1 MKKLFFILAFLIIS
15 CSSQNAFEI
24 TEGRIIY
31 IEKGTKT
38 GSFEF
43 IDIRVENKD
52 IRFFS
57 DNKNFGHYTYD
68 HLISHQIGGDHLQIS
83 YKIES
88 GKNLIVSIEHHD
100 H

>member
-1 MKKLFFILAFLIIS
+1 MKKPFFILAFLIIS

-24 TEGRIIY
+24 AEGRIIY
-31 IEKGTKT
+31 IEKGAKT

-43 IDIRVENKD
+43 IDIRVENKEV
-52 IRFFS
+52 RFFS
-57 DNKNFGHYTYD
+57 NNKNFGHYTYD
-68 HLISHQIGGDHLQIS
+68 HLISHQIGGDNLQIS

-88 GKNLIVSIEHHD
+88 GKNLILSIAHHD